1 MEKLSKIKELDMTGV
16 KDRPSLTEGPLFVK
30 IITYV
35 IPIILTGVLQLLY
48 NTADQI
54 VVGQFS
60 GDPNALAAVGSTSS
74 ATALIVNVIV
84 GMSAGAVVIMSQSF
98 GARQEHLISRAVHT
112 VVTFA
117 AIAGLLF
124 ATLGFTVTEPLLAA
138 LGTKAEY
145 IDSAVSYMRIIMCGV
160 PASVLYNFSAC
171 VFRAKGDSRTPFIIL
186 SLSGI
191 VNVILNLIF
200 VIVFHMGV
208 AGVATATIISQYISA
223 TAVIVLLMRTRES
236 YRLELR
242 KLGIDPIMLKRI
254 LTVGV
259 PSGVQSAFF
268 AVSNML
274 VQSAINTLSVPEVGG
289 NTVGNTI
296 ESYSYII
303 LNSYYHATMTF
314 VGQNFGAGRMDR
326 VKRTLRLSCIQVV
339 VIGISVG
346 LLFSVFS
353 RELAILFVD
362 MTQPNAEAIIEAAVI
377 RNWTT
382 LPFYFICGLM
392 ESLTAYQRALG
403 SSLRPMVITLFSVC
417 VFRVA
422 WAKLVFPLIG
432 GAVALY
438 AVYPLSWLICT
449 VVHLLFSIRLTKK
462 IIRTNSDLVV

>member
-1 MEKLSKIKELDMTGV
+1 MHGV
-16 KDRPSLTEGPLFVK
+16 KTNPSLIEGPLFSKMVL
-30 IITYV
+30 YV

-60 GDPNALAAVGSTSS
+60 GDPNALAAVGSTAS
-74 ATALIVNVIV
+74 ATGLIVNVIV
-84 GMSAGAVVIMSQSF
+84 GMSAGAVVVMSQSF
-98 GARQEHLISRAVHT
+98 GARQEQLISRAVHT

-124 ATLGFTVTEPLLAA
+124 ASLGFFVTEPLLIA
-138 LGTKAEY
+138 LGTKSEY
-145 IDSAVSYMRIIMCGV
+145 IDSAISYMRIIMCGV
-160 PASVLYNFSAC
+160 PASVLYNFAAS
-171 VFRAKGDSRTPFIIL
+171 VFRAKGDSKTPFIIL

-191 VNVILNLIF
+191 VNVVLNLVF
-200 VIVFHMGV
+200 VIIFKMGV

-223 TAVIVLLMRTRES
+223 TAVIILLIRTRES
-236 YRLELR
+236 YRLDIR
-242 KLGIDPIMLKRI
+242 RLGVDFVMLKRI

-259 PSGVQSAFF
+259 PSGIQSAFF

-274 VQSAINTLSVPEVGG
+274 VQSAVNTLSVPEVGG

-296 ESYSYII
+296 ESYTYII
-303 LNSYYHATMTF
+303 LNSFYHATMTF
-314 VGQNFGAGRMDR
+314 VGQNYGAGRMDR
-326 VKRTLRLSCIQVV
+326 VKRTIRLACLQVIS
-339 VIGISVG
+339 IGIFVG
-346 LLFSVFS
+346 LLFAVFS
-353 RELAILFVD
+353 RELAVLFVD
-362 MTQPNAEAIIEAAVI
+362 MTQSNAGAIIEAAVV
-377 RNWTT
+377 RNWMT
-382 LPFYFICGLM
+382 LPFYFICGIM

-422 WAKLVFPLIG
+422 WAKIVFPLIG

-449 VVHLLFSIRLTKK
+449 VVHLLFSIRLTRK
-462 IIRTNSDLVV
+462 IIRTHKDLVV

>member
-1 MEKLSKIKELDMTGV
+1 MHGV
-16 KDRPSLTEGPLFVK
+16 KTKASLVEGPLFSKMVL
-30 IITYV
+30 YV

-60 GDPNALAAVGSTSS
+60 GDPNALAAVGSTGS
-74 ATALIVNVIV
+74 ATGLVVNVII
-84 GMSAGAVVIMSQSF
+84 GMSAGAVVVMSQSF
-98 GARQEHLISRAVHT
+98 GARQEQIISRAVHT

-124 ATLGFTVTEPLLAA
+124 AALGFSITRPLLTA
-138 LGTKAEY
+138 LGTKSEY
-145 IDSAVSYMRIIMCGV
+145 IESAITYMKIIMCGV

-191 VNVILNLIF
+191 VNVLLNLVF
-200 VIVFHMGV
+200 VIVFGMGV
-208 AGVATATIISQYISA
+208 SGVALATIISQYISA
-223 TAVIVLLMRTRES
+223 ATVIILLLRTKES
-236 YRLELR
+236 YRLDIR
-242 KLGIDPIMLKRI
+242 KLGVDFTMLKRI
-254 LTVGV
+254 LSVGI
-259 PSGVQSAFF
+259 PSGIQSAFF
-268 AVSNML
+268 AFANML
-274 VQSAINTLSVPEVGG
+274 VQSAVNTLSVPEVGG

-296 ESYSYII
+296 ESYTYIV
-303 LNSYYHATMTF
+303 LNSYYHATLTF

-326 VKRTLRLSCIQVV
+326 VKRTIRLACLQVV
-339 VIGISVG
+339 SIGIFVG
-346 LLFSVFS
+346 LLFAVFS
-353 RELAILFVD
+353 RELAVLFVD
-362 MTQPNAEAIIEAAVI
+362 MTQPNAAAIIEAAVV
-377 RNWTT
+377 RNWMT
-382 LPFYFICGLM
+382 LPFYFICGIM

-422 WAKLVFPLIG
+422 WAKIVFPLIG

-449 VVHLLFSIRLTKK
+449 VVHLLFSIRLTRK
-462 IIRTNSDLVV
+462 IIRTHKDLVV